1 MLVLCPIVLTP
12 ASAAACCSSVI
23 TLQHSYCSGSNAE
36 IDTLAPVLQN
46 FSDPAVILPDLG
58 MPSDHGNHYMTIG
71 PDGMIYFN
79 LGAPFNIGSPL
90 PAVGT
95 RDLTF
100 GTIARMTPDGQN
112 ISTFATGPSAK
123 YHCSSAF
130 GAGPG
135 YSLPDKQAP
144 LGLCLW
150 YKS

>member
-1 MLVLCPIVLTP
+1 MLCPILLNATFSRLLVALP
-12 ASAAACCSSVI
+12 SSAFNTATALIV
-23 TLQHSYCSGSNAE
+23 TLKL
-36 IDTLAPVLQN
+36 IPFPLVLQN
-46 FSDPAVILPDLG
+46 FSDPTVILPDLG

-112 ISTFATGPSAK
+112 ISTFATGWSLKHHCGFAYCITSA
-123 YHCSSAF
+123 
-130 GAGPG
+130 
-135 YSLPDKQAP
+135 QQ
-144 LGLCLW
+144 
-150 YKS
+150 